1 MRRRGRRAAACLLLM
16 AALALE
22 ACSNGDDDAVP
33 PTTTTS
39 QAKGDTGPS
48 TSVQG
53 TQPPPLNTS
62 GEDLNAVIR
71 GIFEYRTWISRHP
84 DPEAFK
90 AIYSQECA
98 CLVTDQAKYVDYVA
112 KGQRCDDGGIV
123 VLDVTEIRRVNENFV
138 RLRVVTQHGPQRLV
152 DASGNVVREGPGWK
166 PFADIYELVR
176 PAPGAPWKVS
186 LIDNVGYLEGQG
198 RP

>member
-1 MRRRGRRAAACLLLM
+1 LLATL
-16 AALALE
+16 APALG
-22 ACSNGDDDAVP
+22 ACSNGRDDAR

-39 QAKGDTGPS
+39 SQPKPDTSPS
-48 TSVQG
+48 TSLQG
-53 TQPPPLNTS
+53 SQPPPLNTA

-71 GIFEYRTWISRHP
+71 SIFEYRTWISRHP

-90 AIYSQECA
+90 AIYSQECT
-98 CLVTDQAKYVDYVA
+98 CLANDQAKYADYVA
-112 KGQRCDDGGIV
+112 KGQRWDDGGIV
-123 VLDVTEIRRVNENFV
+123 VLKVTEIRRVNENFV
-138 RLRVVTQHGPQRLV
+138 RMRVVTEHGPQRLV
-152 DASGNVVREGPGWK
+152 DAAGKVIREGPGWK
-166 PFADIYELVR
+166 PFADVYELVR